1 MALNPIVLA
10 VPFYF
15 VGMGVEAAINR
26 KLRAGLYSVDDTL
39 NNLATGLFQQ
49 LLTVLAA
56 AALMAPYYWVYEH
69 ARVTDWFG
77 AHPVI
82 AWVTAFVLSDFLYY
96 LFHRWSHESAIGWFS
111 HVVHHQ
117 SEEYNLSVALRQDA
131 WQPLFSTWF
140 YVPLALLGLPPAIF
154 ATAYGLV
161 IVYQFWIHT
170 RLIGRMGPL
179 EWIFNTPSHH
189 RVHHGVDPKY
199 LDKNYA
205 GVFIIWDRLLGTFE
219 PEAEAPTYG
228 TIEPVESFN
237 PGWVHLAYGAKLARK
252 VAAMPTL
259 WDGVQAVVRSPG
271 WVPQG
276 VAVEDLNALAAARLH
291 APKYTVTVSPPRRRF
306 VLASFALAMIPG
318 ALPLGLPMPYWT
330 KLALSVLSVWGLT
343 NVGGVTEQRPW
354 AVPSE
359 RARLALMGV
368 AALTLAAWTRQ
379 PWWLAAAAVAWA
391 MSTWLTQLSPR
402 GSDTPRPAP

>member
-15 VGMGVEAAINR
+15 VGMGVEAAIDR
-26 KLRAGLYSVDDTL
+26 KLRAGLYVTDDTL
-39 NNLATGLFQQ
+39 NNLACGLFQQ
-49 LLTVLAA
+49 LLTVVAA
-56 AALMAPYYWVYEH
+56 VALMGPYYLVYEH

-77 AHPVI
+77 AHPAV
-82 AWVTAFVLSDFLYY
+82 AWALAFVLSDFFYY
-96 LFHRWSHESAIGWFS
+96 WFHRWSHESAIGWFS

-131 WQPLFSTWF
+131 WQPLFSLWF
-140 YVPLALLGLPPAIF
+140 YLPLALLGLPPASF
-154 ATAYGLV
+154 ATAYGVV

-170 RLIGRMGPL
+170 RLITRLGPI

-205 GVFIIWDRLLGTFE
+205 GVFIIWDRMFGTFE

-228 TIEPVESFN
+228 TIEPVASFN

-252 VAAMPTL
+252 VAAMPTA
-259 WDGVQAVVRSPG
+259 WDGIQAVFRSPG
-271 WVPQG
+271 WVPDG
-276 VAVEDLNALAAARLH
+276 VPAEDLNALAAERLH
-291 APKYTVTVSPPRRRF
+291 APKYAVVMEPARRRY
-306 VLASFALAMIPG
+306 VLGAFALAMVPG
-318 ALPLGLPMPYWT
+318 VLPLVVPMAFAW
-330 KLALSVLSVWGLT
+330 KVALSAMAVWALT
-343 NVGGVTEQRPW
+343 NVGGVTEARAW

-359 RARLALMGV
+359 RARLALLGV
-368 AALTLAAWTRQ
+368 AAVALAAVTRQ
-379 PWWLAAAAVAWA
+379 PAWLFAAVACGA
-391 MSTWLTQLSPR
+391 MDTWLTQATR
-402 GSDTPRPAP
+402 AR